1 MNTQI
6 IIRPFIDNDANDIS
20 EIIIECLK
28 NLSNQFYDDEAINTL
43 CSLYTPQHILYYSKL
58 DNIFTALSNSM
69 IVGTISLY
77 GDMIRNLFVKRDFQK
92 KGIGK
97 LLMDFIDTLAKEKNI
112 STLYVN
118 SNLSAYN
125 FYQSLGF
132 SFKKVKIEKIGNS
145 FIKTVF
151 MEKKL

>member
-43 CSLYTPQHILYYSKL
+43 CSLYTPKHILYYSKL